1 MRFKNLGKV
10 LVWNSR
16 KSHNCCLLLLL
27 PLLGFFVLW
36 TCVVFHESVFPYGSF
51 PTKTRLSSV
60 FILKSDSFGSVCYDL
75 RCVLFNIFRIY
86 FIYMIFFNV
95 PTYIKKTSFSFFD
108 MYHKIPN
115 IFLFDYGIISQY
127 VFHYNENIFMISYRH
142 TYNISISFRFVFT
155 LVKCQILL
163 YMWVKHNLNVYNTI
177 DHNTLSKFVKLHIL
191 LFRNQN
197 IKTYNLFRLQISIS
211 KFS

>member
-1 MRFKNLGKV
+1 MISPMRFKNLGKV

-95 PTYIKKTSFSFFD
+95 PTYIKKKHLSRFSTCTIKYQIFFCSIMGSFHN
-108 MYHKIPN
+108 MYFITMKT
-115 IFLFDYGIISQY
+115 FLWFLIDI
-127 VFHYNENIFMISYRH
+127 H
-142 TYNISISFRFVFT
+142 TIYLF
-155 LVKCQILL
+155 LL
-163 YMWVKHNLNVYNTI
+163 DL
-177 DHNTLSKFVKLHIL
+177 FLH
-191 LFRNQN
+191 
-197 IKTYNLFRLQISIS
+197 
-211 KFS
+211 